1 MSEKFVA
8 IVVAVLSISM
18 YSSTAFASAPPVAPE
33 PVSSVLFLAGG
44 AVLAYRY
51 YKGKDK

>member
-1 MSEKFVA
+1 MSEKFIG
-8 IVVAVLSISM
+8 IVVAVLCVLT
-18 YSSTAFASAPPVAPE
+18 SSAAFAVSEPPVAPE

-51 YKGKDK
+51 YRGRDK